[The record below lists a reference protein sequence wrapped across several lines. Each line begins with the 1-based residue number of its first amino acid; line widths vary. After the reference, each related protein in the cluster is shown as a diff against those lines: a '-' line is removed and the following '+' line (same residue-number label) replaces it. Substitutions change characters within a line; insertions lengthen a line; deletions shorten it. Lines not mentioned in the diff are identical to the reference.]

1 MDSSVFPEKAKKPER
16 EDLKKVLGKNFDL
29 WDEII
34 KLVFNSHKD
43 AFEEWNFSK
52 LGWSCRI
59 KDKKRAIIYLMPYEK
74 YFMSSFV
81 FGEKAV
87 QDALKSKI
95 ADDLKDT
102 IKSAKVYAEGRGFR
116 IVVKN
121 KKTADDMKELV
132 RIKLNH

>member
-1 MDSSVFPEKAKKPER
+1 MDSSVFQDKAKKPER
-16 EDLKKVLGKNFDL
+16 EDLKTALGKNFDL

-34 KLVFNSHKD
+34 KFVIKSHED

-52 LGWSCRI
+52 SGWSCRI

-87 QDALKSKI
+87 QSALQSNI
-95 ADDLKDT
+95 SDEIKDT
-102 IKSAKVYAEGRGFR
+102 IKSAKVYAEGRGVR
-116 IVVKN
+116 IEVRN
-121 KKTADDMKELV
+121 KKAADDMKELV